1 MNQNLFY
8 QWFKQVFVEQTK
20 NTPRPLLLI
29 VDGHG
34 SHFSVDTLQLAIQN
48 QIIIVCLP
56 SNATHLLQPLD
67 LVFFNPLKIEWKK

>member
-1 MNQNLFY
+1 MDQHLFY

-20 NTPRPLLLI
+20 DIPRPLLLI

-48 QIIIVCLP
+48 QM
-56 SNATHLLQPLD
+56 
-67 LVFFNPLKIEWKK
+67 